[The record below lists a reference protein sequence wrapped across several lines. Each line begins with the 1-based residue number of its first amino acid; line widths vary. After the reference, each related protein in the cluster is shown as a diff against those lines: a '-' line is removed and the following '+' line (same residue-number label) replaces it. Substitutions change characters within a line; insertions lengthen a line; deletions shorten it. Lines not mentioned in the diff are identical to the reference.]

1 MTDLI
6 DYPFEGTN
14 SNLPFAPGSGA
25 AKRLQEI
32 EELFDPLSLDNV
44 ESMGLTGLILVSWP
58 DASVRLT
65 SKGRHYYRD
74 ACEMMGVSP
83 RRIRTLKQFEQIRR
97 LDAELLLQRLA
108 DAELEHFRC

>member
-6 DYPFEGTN
+6 DYPFEG
-14 SNLPFAPGSGA
+14 SDSHLAFSPGSGA
-25 AKRLQEI
+25 AERLQEI
-32 EELFDPLSLDNV
+32 EELFDPLTMDNV
-44 ESMGLTGLILVSWP
+44 ESMGLTGLMLVSWP

-83 RRIRTLKQFEQIRR
+83 RRTRTLKEFEQIRR

-108 DAELEHFRC
+108 DAELERLLC